1 MMRQLYL
8 MTALLLTGCN
18 LQGPFAPRSPQR
30 VDDPHLPIYQQ
41 EARGR
46 DRLALPEQS
55 ADVAPR
61 TQVEFPGP
69 HGR

>member
-1 MMRQLYL
+1 MMRQLFL

-30 VDDPHLPIYQQ
+30 VDDPRLPIYQQ

-55 ADVAPR
+55 ADYAPR